1 MEKEI
6 ELDNGNILALKI
18 TESYAG
24 NFVRICELCMED
36 NCVKS
41 EYILSIKDDIE
52 FCAYV
57 DDLKATTTEFE
68 LDINHPLYFCFN
80 RFLGDDDEFIVDD
93 DRTFGKLE
101 KYVTFKREGKLFKII
116 FVNNTSEKKNHDNQ
130 FGAFIKNILEDMR
143 SKIIDYETKL
153 RIINFLREA
162 EIVLK
167 EDFHQ
172 ITFDEYMEVLEQA
185 QDMDS
190 VFKLKKSKYLY

>member
-24 NFVRICELCMED
+24 NFIRICELCME
-36 NCVKS
+36 NNYVKS

-80 RFLGDDDEFIVDD
+80 RFLGDADEFIVDD

-153 RIINFLREA
+153 RIINFLRDA
-162 EIVLK
+162 ERVLK
-167 EDFHQ
+167 EEYHQ
-172 ITFDEYMEVLEQA
+172 ITFDEYVEVIEQE
-185 QDMDS
+185 QDLDS
-190 VFKLKKSKYLY
+190 VFRLKKSKYFY